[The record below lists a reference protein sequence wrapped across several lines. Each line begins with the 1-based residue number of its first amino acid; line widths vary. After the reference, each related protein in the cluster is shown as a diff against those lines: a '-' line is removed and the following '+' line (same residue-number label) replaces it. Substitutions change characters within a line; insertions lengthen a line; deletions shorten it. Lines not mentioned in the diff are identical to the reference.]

1 MLIEQLSQQAG
12 AGVLLQ
18 DILTETDSK
27 KLSIKIMKL
36 IEFIE
41 KTDNEYPI
49 NFIKEQ
55 KSDKIDE

>member
-1 MLIEQLSQQAG
+1 
-12 AGVLLQ
+12 
-18 DILTETDSK
+18 
-27 KLSIKIMKL
+27 MKL

-49 NFIKEQ
+49 NFIKEE

>member
-1 MLIEQLSQQAG
+1 MAICLNTP
-12 AGVLLQ
+12 LQ
-18 DILTETDSK
+18 EILTENDSK
-27 KLSIKIMKL
+27 KLAIKIMKL

-41 KTDNEYPI
+41 KTDNDYPI